1 MIADLL
7 RHRPAVIATPGS
19 TAAALAAKAATS
31 SVPIVFSVGED
42 PVRLGLVARLAR
54 TGGNATGVNFFTA
67 ELSAKRLGLLR
78 ELVPQAIRVAFLVNP
93 TNTANAESTLKDI
106 QAASSAVGL
115 TLQVLRAATR
125 QEIDAAFVSVARERS
140 DALVVAGDG
149 FFNSRRVQLSLLAA
163 RHGVPATY
171 ALRDYPE
178 VGGLMSY
185 GTSFPEIYR
194 QVGSYVGR
202 ILKGAK
208 PAELPVLQPT
218 KFELV
223 INLQAASVLGLDVPP
238 TLLARADEVIE

>member
-1 MIADLL
+1 
-7 RHRPAVIATPGS
+7 
-19 TAAALAAKAATS
+19 
-31 SVPIVFSVGED
+31 
-42 PVRLGLVARLAR
+42 
-54 TGGNATGVNFFTA
+54 
-67 ELSAKRLGLLR
+67 
-78 ELVPQAIRVAFLVNP
+78 LVPQAIRVAFLVNP

>member
-1 MIADLL
+1 
-7 RHRPAVIATPGS
+7 
-19 TAAALAAKAATS
+19 
-31 SVPIVFSVGED
+31 VFSVGED
-42 PVRLGLVARLAR
+42 PVRLGLVASLAR
-54 TGGNATGVNFFTA
+54 PAGNATGINFFTA

-78 ELVPQAIRVAFLVNP
+78 EMVPRAARVAFLVNP
-93 TNTANAESTLKDI
+93 TNTANAESNLKDVE
-106 QAASSAVGL
+106 AASSAVGL
-115 TLQVLRAATR
+115 SLQVLRAATR
-125 QEIDAAFVSVARERS
+125 QEIDTAFATLVRDRS
-140 DALVVAGDG
+140 DALLVAGDG
-149 FFNSRRVQLSLLAA
+149 FFNSRRVQLSMLAV

-223 INLQAASVLGLDVPP
+223 INLQAAGMLGLEVPP